1 MVVAQ
6 FRDEIEFLLLFFG
19 FLVRNMI
26 ENAIYDDAMYDD
38 SMVGELVDVRSDVG
52 ISSGCV

>member
-1 MVVAQ
+1 MV
-6 FRDEIEFLLLFFG
+6 
-19 FLVRNMI
+19 